1 MKEERERQKALLR
14 EQRRLQRVWIAWKSN
29 KQMKE
34 DAIERGEEVSDS
46 EESEETDDP
55 GFLPN
60 GSVAAVPTHVL
71 VITEI

>member
-34 DAIERGEEVSDS
+34 DAIERGEVSDS

-60 GSVAAVPTHVL
+60 GSVAAVLTHVL

>member
-46 EESEETDDP
+46 EETDDP
-55 GFLPN
+55 GFLPH
-60 GSVAAVPTHVL
+60 GSVAAVLTHVL

>member
-1 MKEERERQKALLR
+1 
-14 EQRRLQRVWIAWKSN
+14 
-29 KQMKE
+29 MKE

-55 GFLPN
+55 GFLPH
-60 GSVAAVPTHVL
+60 GSVAAVLTHVL